1 MEYVEPIKNVETI
14 EKIKA
19 ILKKRSHRDY
29 LLFIFGINTGIL
41 VSHLLRIKVS
51 DVYDCQNVKEYYCLR
66 EKKSGEIKSY
76 YINNKVRSALI
87 DYVTKAELQ
96 ATDYLFKSQKNNE
109 PITRQQAYRIINN
122 VAREVGISEKI
133 GTHTL
138 RKTFGYHAYQ
148 KGIAIS
154 LLQSVF
160 NHPTRAETLRYIG
173 IERDNFEVKIDVNL

>member
-1 MEYVEPIKNVETI
+1 MEYVEPIKNVESI
-14 EKIKA
+14 DRIKA

-29 LLFIFGINTGIL
+29 LLFVFGINTGIL
-41 VSHLLRIKVS
+41 VSHLLKMKVS
-51 DVYDCQNVKEYYCLR
+51 DVYDDQNVKEYYCLR
-66 EKKSGEIKSY
+66 EQKSGEIKPY
-76 YINNKVRSALI
+76 YINNKVKSALI
-87 DYVTKAELQ
+87 DYVTKSELQ
-96 ATDYLFKSQKNNE
+96 TTDYLFKSQKNNE

-154 LLQSVF
+154 LLQSIF
-160 NHPTRAETLRYIG
+160 NHPTRAETLQYIG
-173 IERDNFEVKIDVNL
+173 IERDNFEVKVDVNL